1 MACKY
6 LRENGNVVGALAPNG
21 KESDL
26 FRKLKKATG
35 SITKAKTAYDYFRS
49 DKFKKWF
56 GKDWEAGVN
65 TVPLVNSETL
75 LNIYAGTGE
84 NANLSNLANR
94 PFKVGEDT
102 FNTVEGAFQA
112 TKIAHTSTFTQTG
125 KMSVK
130 NKVIFNELKTAT
142 GVKAKSLGRT
152 ITELDVNGWNKVS
165 ANRMK
170 TLIKQSFEQNP
181 DAIQKLLATG
191 NATLTHTQDKGK
203 WGKLFP
209 KVLMKVRSEL
219 AGNHPS
225 QQTSAMDSFYI
236 DGNGEPLMIAARG
249 EFVVMNSSMESEVVK
264 DAKNTIHTSG
274 MGAELESNLTR
285 IIVQM
290 FKDNKDLPGFDANT
304 FFNPEVKG
312 EDKGLLADALLEE
325 AFENVELEKAKE
337 LFKIYKLGGQK
348 ALLRAMKEEN
358 ISFNEVEGIGPAF
371 IKIYNEWE
379 DVVSPVTG
387 NLDRTGWRTRIAAK
401 LEELNYSLR
410 DDAGEIYDIDD
421 TPVRIHN
428 ISRLQE
434 DPKTKLSSK
443 AKEIL
448 SNINS
453 EAGIYGYAVDLEMAD
468 VYSAVAEATVGEMTY
483 TGMIHKMENIV
494 KYKPTLAPILNR
506 LKSATAQEQASLF
519 SNFAMAYKNF
529 LLIKAKKE
537 IKYDPQLG
545 GPSVTISTSLMSSN
559 QSDTGTKA
567 IQDWANVSKEYDTP
581 NERALYKVTA
591 NELGEEVLTVSKKKK
606 AAITKAFDKIDN
618 ATINKRI
625 AVGPVPAKAVEGL
638 AEFLWE
644 IGVSY
649 GPTLESTRENLT
661 RYFEIGDIR
670 KNKVVTG
677 MPLFTEFMNGPATK
691 KSTIR
696 QIRGLKNIILKD
708 GPATSIYS
716 DQRSILQ
723 RLSSISYLF
732 EDQPFGS
739 FISGTNKQYWPIN
752 QPTPLD
758 ELQQTIKSP
767 ERADAFLMQL
777 LKDPMNNP
785 GSSSI
790 HTSPLIQALHHGQGL
805 ARDSFKIE
813 VVDSYKGANE
823 SIATTDYSN
832 QSEKVS
838 LIVRLNAFANRGDKE
853 LMKIAIP
860 TQADRQRLD
869 FVTIPRYIKS
879 VYKNYGVT
887 IDRRT
892 ILESIIIQDLARMNQ
907 AKAEINKAIATKDFS
922 QLVEGYHYFKGQDPD
937 TGITGPK
944 IRLKDGS
951 VIIDKT
957 KRGTAFTMPQIQ
969 NLENTLL
976 EKGLDMS
983 DEVFKYIN
991 DDSTSKYKR
1000 SKLGKVFQK
1009 ELNKKVEALEANLEQ
1024 YKTDVQNAI
1033 DTYGINLFQDID
1045 SNMSLDKN
1053 FISDFVFND
1062 FVGRTELNKLYR
1074 GGMSYSKNPADFYKR
1089 AGLLNTPG
1097 TKLFIKGMTEQGGG
1111 EYGMMPTY
1119 NETVIKDF
1127 DFINKKL
1134 AHAIADNMFKMLVA
1148 QGVPAKKA
1156 EKISNSYRPKSI
1168 QNPGGVNK
1176 TDAQGFIS
1184 IDMYRGIMMGLGK
1197 WDMKLDE
1204 AAYKREKKGLGFNR
1218 PIYPVKPYHEEL
1230 MLDNGRM
1237 TMYMNKNSYVTITKE
1252 LAANMPM
1259 LEKVRRAMDDKGIH
1273 VVNVE
1278 SATKGA
1284 RKNVLDLQ
1292 AGKTFDD
1299 ATITTMDST
1308 KLRIPQQYNSP
1319 SKGTIT
1325 FSRQIRKNLITNLDR
1340 TPNSIYTLDK
1350 EPISGN
1356 DMYNL
1361 YQETLAVNI
1370 AEDTKELDKILKKPA
1385 LRKAVKGTKEYADA
1399 KLEHLKA
1406 VREEIKK
1413 QLVRKDL
1420 PSNYL
1425 DALNIVP
1432 EGQHDWGFE
1441 IPLAFPNYQAK
1452 FEQIFFGIYNDAIFN
1467 QKLKGIDLVQI
1478 AELGGSEEDSS
1489 NELKFYDGENLAEV
1503 KVRASTLGLPPGT
1516 KIEDVD
1522 PALLT
1527 ILAYRTPNQ
1536 LKSSSL
1542 IMKVVE
1548 FLPESH
1554 AKAIMVPGGITVQM
1568 GADFDIDKLSIVLR
1582 QTKMVKDE
1590 NGKNVL
1596 TKISPDY
1603 SNKDLSKMSREE
1615 RDNIFLDIAEAILTD
1630 PKHLEEVVT
1639 PLDSERLEYLAEEL
1653 RESSSDIDYN
1663 NPLSELEMESRNKDG
1678 QTNIGLW
1685 SNMSAGRNVAETS
1698 PVMTVHEDY
1707 APVIRYGE
1715 NEITFNSIGKTRE
1728 YDPITNTFS
1737 GDYTSTNISMYQ
1749 STAVDAAKN
1758 PIQIDL
1764 NDNKYTVPVAGLM
1777 LSNGVPVD
1785 DVVYFLAQPAIKALI
1800 NQAKIEQK
1808 GLGKLLTLVKSVTN
1822 DSINELP
1829 VEERA
1834 VLRKRVEQIN
1844 SNRSFIPMRSEQ
1856 LQSLDES
1863 DIIGQAKYLH
1873 NFGLLFKA
1881 GRQLQTVYK
1890 IITPDNISNVNEIA
1904 SLVSYLDTEN
1914 TYLQSNAF
1922 GIVDNATAYR
1932 DVIDTK
1938 ESVIQGAAELIVDN
1952 QSNDK
1957 NPLNALVVA
1966 YRGILDTMLEAGEE
1980 IGFINN
1986 RPSFYNFK
1994 NILKKSINQHS
2005 LSSDQHKFIDKMLF
2019 LDMMTR
2025 PESPFV
2031 KSKLISKKTFES
2043 LYTNPTSNIIT
2054 KLNNIKIKY
2063 PKLATN
2069 KFVELLKPDVF
2080 NQEKNNGVYL
2090 IKMETLLESSANSKN
2105 IISNALLTMVTNPG
2119 RYANDKNNIEEL
2131 NEIKQFAKIIVANQL
2146 YTKGFTLGAG
2156 TYMDLIPSQFL
2167 STNMLFEDQDS
2178 PVTYYLQAAEGSK
2191 TTNYFTDTDFMHTFV
2206 RNFGT
2211 LKPGGFPL
2219 LPSVPY
2225 KEGKFRDKKNK
2236 MAFKETV
2243 FFTQD
2248 DSTVFDANLQFTDYF
2263 ITNPQM
2269 GDPMIY
2275 VRTSIS
2281 SAGIA
2286 GYQMLQTTGLPGKLS
2301 EVGITQ
2307 STEDS
2312 MFTRSGKSIL
2322 PTKAEGRFVA
2332 NNKINSMPEFVLKP
2346 IKDVI
2351 EQFCKI

>member
-6 LRENGNVVGALAPNG
+6 VKNNGNVIGALAPNG
-21 KESDL
+21 KESEL
-26 FRKLKKATG
+26 FKKLAKSTG
-35 SITKAKTAYDYFRS
+35 SITKAKAVYDTFRS

-56 GKDWEAGVN
+56 GKDWE
-65 TVPLVNSETL
+65 S
-75 LNIYAGTGE
+75 NIE
-84 NANLSNLANR
+84 S
-94 PFKVGEDT
+94 
-102 FNTVEGAFQA
+102 
-112 TKIAHTSTFTQTG
+112 
-125 KMSVK
+125 
-130 NKVIFNELKTAT
+130 
-142 GVKAKSLGRT
+142 
-152 ITELDVNGWNKVS
+152 
-165 ANRMK
+165 
-170 TLIKQSFEQNP
+170 
-181 DAIQKLLATG
+181 
-191 NATLTHTQDKGK
+191 
-203 WGKLFP
+203 
-209 KVLMKVRSEL
+209 
-219 AGNHPS
+219 
-225 QQTSAMDSFYI
+225 TSAVDSFYV
-236 DGNGEPLMIAARG
+236 DKNGEPLMIAARG
-249 EFVVMNSSMESEVVK
+249 EFVVMNSDMETEVIK
-264 DAKNTIHTSG
+264 DAKNTINTSG
-274 MGAELESNLTR
+274 MSLLQETNLSR
-285 IIVQM
+285 IAVQI
-290 FKDNKDLPGFDANT
+290 FKNNKDNADFNVST
-304 FFNPEVKG
+304 FFNPSNPGK
-312 EDKGLLADALLEE
+312 DKGQLAEKILIE
-325 AFENVELEKAKE
+325 AFEGIDNSNSYLAKE
-337 LFKIYKLGGQK
+337 LFDVYKTSGFKNMLNSMPEGV
-348 ALLRAMKEEN
+348 
-358 ISFNEVEGIGPAF
+358 SFNPAKRVGQSF
-371 IKIYNEWE
+371 LMIYDQWE
-379 DVVSPVTG
+379 DVVSPYTG
-387 NLDRTGWRTRIAAK
+387 NIDRPGWRTRIKNK
-401 LEELNYSLR
+401 LEDNSYSLR
-410 DDAGEIYDIDD
+410 DDAGEVVEIDD

-434 DPKTKLSSK
+434 DPKSKLSSE
-443 AKEIL
+443 ARGIL
-448 SNINS
+448 SNIPS
-453 EAGIYGYAVDLEMAD
+453 EVGVYGYAVDMEMAD
-468 VYSAVAEATVGEMTY
+468 VYSSVAEATVGEMTY

-494 KYKPTLAPILNR
+494 KYKPSLSPILAK

-529 LLIKAKKE
+529 LLIKARKE
-537 IKYDPQLG
+537 IRFDPQMGKLDT
-545 GPSVTISTSLMSSN
+545 VITTSLMSSN

-567 IQDWANVSKEYDTP
+567 IQDWANVSKEYDTL

-591 NELGEEVLTVSKKKK
+591 NELGEEVLMVSKKKK

-670 KNKVVTG
+670 KNKIVTG

-767 ERADAFLMQL
+767 ERVDAFLMQL
-777 LKDPMNNP
+777 LEDPMNNP
-785 GSSSI
+785 GSSST

-805 ARDSFKIE
+805 ARESFKIE

-838 LIVRLNAFANRGDKE
+838 LIVRLNAFVNRGDKD
-853 LMKIAIP
+853 LMKIAIS

-869 FVTIPRYIKS
+869 FVTIPRFIAS

-887 IDRRT
+887 IDKRT

-907 AKAEINKAIATKDFS
+907 ATEEIDNAIETNDYS
-922 QLVEGYHYFKGQDPD
+922 QLVEGYHYFKGQDPS
-937 TGITGPK
+937 TGVEGP
-944 IRLKDGS
+944 RVDG
-951 VIIDKT
+951 VFDKS

-969 NLENTLL
+969 NLEDSLI
-976 EKGLDMS
+976 EKNLPMS
-983 DEVFKYIN
+983 AEVLKYIN
-991 DDSTSKYKR
+991 DDSESKYKR
-1000 SKLGKVFQK
+1000 SKTGKAFQ
-1009 ELNKKVEALEANLEQ
+1009 ELLNKKVEALEAKLEQ
-1024 YKTDVQNAI
+1024 YETDVKGAI
-1033 DTYGINLFQDID
+1033 DTYKINLFQDID
-1045 SNMSLDKN
+1045 SKMSLKKD
-1053 FISDFVFND
+1053 FIADFVFND
-1062 FVGRTELNKLYR
+1062 FVGRIELNKLYR

-1111 EYGMMPTY
+1111 VYGMMPTY

-1127 DFINKKL
+1127 DFNNKDL
-1134 AHAIADNMFKMLVA
+1134 ANSIANNMFESLVA
-1148 QGVPAKKA
+1148 QAVPGDKAKKIA
-1156 EKISNSYRPKSI
+1156 DSYRS
-1168 QNPGGVNK
+1168 VNK

-1204 AAYKREKKGLGFNR
+1204 AAYKREKSGLGFDR

-1237 TMYMNKNSYVTITKE
+1237 TMYMNKNSYVTVTKE
-1252 LAANMPM
+1252 LAANMPQ
-1259 LEKVRRAMDDKGIH
+1259 LEIVRKAMNDKGIN
-1273 VVNVE
+1273 VVNVD

-1292 AGKTFDD
+1292 AGDTFDD

-1308 KLRIPQQYNSP
+1308 KLRIPQLIPTS
-1319 SKGTIT
+1319 SKGEIT
-1325 FSRQIRKNLITNLDR
+1325 FSRQVRKNIITNLDK
-1340 TPNSIYTLDK
+1340 TPNSVYMLDGQL
-1350 EPISGN
+1350 ESGS
-1356 DMYNL
+1356 DIYNL
-1361 YQETLAVNI
+1361 YQETIAANI
-1370 AEDTKELDKILKKPA
+1370 AQDTKDLKDLLKIPQVK
-1385 LRKAVKGTKEYADA
+1385 KAVKGTKEYADA
-1399 KLEHLKA
+1399 KLEHLQA
-1406 VREEIKK
+1406 VREEIRKALIK
-1413 QLVRKDL
+1413 KDL
-1420 PSNYL
+1420 SQNYL

-1452 FEQIFFGIYNDAIFN
+1452 FEQIFFGIYDDAIFN
-1467 QKLKGIDLVQI
+1467 QKLKGVDLVQI
-1478 AELGGSEEDSS
+1478 AELGGSGTASM
-1489 NELKFYDGENLAEV
+1489 NELRFYDGKKLAEV

-1522 PALLT
+1522 ISLLT
-1527 ILAYRTPNQ
+1527 IIGYRTPNQ
-1536 LKSSSL
+1536 GKNSSL
-1542 IMKVVE
+1542 VMKVKE

-1554 AKAIMVPGGITVQM
+1554 AKAIMVPGAITVQQ
-1568 GADFDIDKLSIVLR
+1568 GGDFDVDKLSIVLK
-1582 QTKMVKDE
+1582 QTEIVDGVMQ
-1590 NGKNVL
+1590 NVL
-1596 TKISPDY
+1596 LDA
-1603 SNKDLSKMSREE
+1603 NEEDLSKMSREQ
-1615 RDNIFLDIAEAILTD
+1615 RDNIIFSIAASVLTD
-1630 PKHLEEVVT
+1630 PKHLEEVVS
-1639 PLDSERLEYLAEEL
+1639 PLTSKRLEILASDL
-1653 RESSSDIDYN
+1653 KTASSIIDYN
-1663 NPLSELEMESRNKDG
+1663 NPLAELDVEARNKEG
-1678 QTNIGLW
+1678 QALTGLW
-1685 SNMSAGRNVAETS
+1685 SNQLAGRNVAETAKAL
-1698 PVMTVHEDY
+1698 TIHEDY
-1707 APVIRYGE
+1707 APTISYGE
-1715 NEITFNSIGKTRE
+1715 NTVTFNSIGKTRE
-1728 YDPITNTFS
+1728 YNPITNTFS
-1737 GDYTSTNISMYQ
+1737 GDYTDFNISMYL
-1749 STAVDAAKN
+1749 SAAVDAAKD
-1758 PIQIDL
+1758 PIQIDI

-1777 LSNGVPVD
+1777 LSAGVPVE
-1785 DVVYFLAQPAIKALI
+1785 DVVYFLAQPAIKELI

-1808 GLGKLLTLVKSVTN
+1808 GLGKLLTLSKSVT
-1822 DSINELP
+1822 DAAINELP
-1829 VEERA
+1829 VEERVA
-1834 VLRKRVEQIN
+1834 FRKRVGEIN
-1844 SNRSFIPMRSEQ
+1844 SNRSFMPMRSAQ
-1856 LQSLDES
+1856 LETLDES

-1890 IITPDNISNVNEIA
+1890 IITPDNMSNVNEIS

-1914 TYLQSNAF
+1914 TYLQGNTDD
-1922 GIVDNATAYR
+1922 I
-1932 DVIDTK
+1932 
-1938 ESVIQGAAELIVDN
+1938 IQGAEELIVDM

-1957 NPLNALVVA
+1957 NPANAIALS
-1966 YRGILDTMLEAGEE
+1966 YRGILDTMLEAAEN

-1994 NILKKSINQHS
+1994 NTLKKSINQHS
-2005 LSSDQHKFIDKMLF
+2005 LNADQNKFIDKMLF

-2025 PESPFV
+2025 LDSPFV
-2031 KSKLISKKTFES
+2031 KSGLISKKTFES

-2080 NQEKNNGVYL
+2080 NQEKKNGVYL
-2090 IKMETLLESSANSKN
+2090 IKMETLLESSSNSKN

-2119 RYANDKNNIEEL
+2119 RYANDKNNADEL
-2131 NEIKQFAKIIVANQL
+2131 KEIKQFAKIIVANQL

-2156 TYMDLIPSQFL
+2156 TYMDLIPSKFL
-2167 STNMLFEDQDS
+2167 STNMLFEDQNS

-2191 TTNYFTDTDFMHTFV
+2191 TTNYFTNTDFMHTFV

-2243 FFTQD
+2243 FFTEND
-2248 DSTVFDANLQFTDYF
+2248 NTVFDNNLKFTDYF
-2263 ITNPQM
+2263 ITTPTM
-2269 GDPMIY
+2269 GDPRIY

-2286 GYQMLQTTGLPGKLS
+2286 GYQHLQAAGLPGKLS

-2307 STEDS
+2307 GFQDS
-2312 MFTRSGKSIL
+2312 MFDGPGKAIA
-2322 PTKAEGRFVA
+2322 PKKAEGRFVA
-2332 NNKINSMPEFVLKP
+2332 NNKINSMPEFVAKP
-2346 IKDVI
+2346 VKDVI
-2351 EQFCKI
+2351 EQFCRI

>member
-1 MACKY
+1 MPCKY
-6 LRENGNVVGALAPNG
+6 IKNNGNVVGALAPNG
-21 KESDL
+21 KESEL
-26 FRKLKKATG
+26 FKKLRKSTG
-35 SITKAKTAYDYFRS
+35 SITKAKKAYDYFRS

-56 GKDWEAGVN
+56 GKDWE
-65 TVPLVNSETL
+65 S
-75 LNIYAGTGE
+75 NID
-84 NANLSNLANR
+84 S
-94 PFKVGEDT
+94 K
-102 FNTVEGAFQA
+102 
-112 TKIAHTSTFTQTG
+112 
-125 KMSVK
+125 
-130 NKVIFNELKTAT
+130 
-142 GVKAKSLGRT
+142 
-152 ITELDVNGWNKVS
+152 
-165 ANRMK
+165 
-170 TLIKQSFEQNP
+170 
-181 DAIQKLLATG
+181 
-191 NATLTHTQDKGK
+191 
-203 WGKLFP
+203 
-209 KVLMKVRSEL
+209 
-219 AGNHPS
+219 
-225 QQTSAMDSFYI
+225 SAMDSFYI
-236 DGNGEPLMIAARG
+236 DDNGEPLMIAARG

-264 DAKNTIHTSG
+264 DATNPINTSG
-274 MGAELESNLTR
+274 MSLLQETNLLR
-285 IIVQM
+285 IALQK
-290 FKDNKDLPGFDANT
+290 FKDSKNSKNFDTNK
-304 FFNPEVKG
+304 FFNPSNPGK
-312 EDKGLLADALLEE
+312 DKGLLAEKLLSH
-325 AFENVELEKAKE
+325 AFIGIDDNNLSIGRE
-337 LFKIYKLGGQK
+337 LFDIYKTSGFTKMLEQMPEGVAFNPAKRVGQ
-348 ALLRAMKEEN
+348 
-358 ISFNEVEGIGPAF
+358 AF
-371 IKIYNEWE
+371 LTIYDQWE
-379 DVVSPVTG
+379 DVVSPYTG
-387 NLDRTGWRTRIAAK
+387 NLEREGWRSRIAIK
-401 LEELNYSLR
+401 LEELDYSLR

-434 DPKTKLSSK
+434 DPKTKLSSQ
-443 AKEIL
+443 AKSIL
-448 SNINS
+448 SNITENS
-453 EAGIYGYAVDLEMAD
+453 TIYGHKVDMDMSD

-494 KYKPTLAPILNR
+494 KYKPKLAPILNR

-519 SNFAMAYKNF
+519 SNFAMAYKKF

-545 GPSVTISTSLMSSN
+545 GPGVTISTSLMSSN
-559 QSDTGTKA
+559 QSDTGKKA
-567 IQDWANVSKEYDTP
+567 IQDWANVSKEYDTL

-591 NELGEEVLTVSKKKK
+591 NELGEEVLMVSKKKK

-618 ATINKRI
+618 ATTNKRI

-677 MPLFTEFMNGPATK
+677 MPLFIEFMNGPATK

-716 DQRSILQ
+716 DQKSILQ

-777 LKDPMNNP
+777 LEDPMNNP
-785 GSSSI
+785 GSSST

-805 ARDSFKIE
+805 AREAFEIE
-813 VVDSYKGANE
+813 VLDSYKGANE

-838 LIVRLNAFANRGDKE
+838 LIVRLNAFVNRGDKD
-853 LMKIAIP
+853 LMKIAIS
-860 TQADRQRLD
+860 TQAERQRLD
-869 FVTIPRYIKS
+869 FVTIPRFIAS

-887 IDRRT
+887 IDKRT

-907 AKAEINKAIATKDFS
+907 AKQEINNAIDSNDYS
-922 QLVEGYHYFKGQDPD
+922 QLVEGYHYFKGQDPS
-937 TGITGPK
+937 TGFFGPRVKQADNSFIT
-944 IRLKDGS
+944 
-951 VIIDKT
+951 DKT

-969 NLENTLL
+969 NLENTVL

-991 DDSTSKYKR
+991 DDSTSTHKR
-1000 SKLGKVFQK
+1000 SKLGKAFQK
-1009 ELNKKVEALEANLEQ
+1009 ELNKKVEALEAKLKQ
-1024 YKTDVQNAI
+1024 YETDVKGAI
-1033 DTYGINLFQDID
+1033 DTYKINLGQDVD
-1045 SNMSLDKN
+1045 SSMSLNKD

-1062 FVGRTELNKLYR
+1062 FVGRIELNKLYR

-1127 DFINKKL
+1127 DFNNKEA
-1134 AHAIADNMFKMLVA
+1134 AHLVADNIFNGLIA
-1148 QGVPAKKA
+1148 QGVPGNKAKKIA
-1156 EKISNSYRPKSI
+1156 DSYRS
-1168 QNPGGVNK
+1168 VNK

-1299 ATITTMDST
+1299 ATITAMDST
-1308 KLRIPQQYNSP
+1308 KLRIPQIIPTS
-1319 SKGTIT
+1319 STGTIT
-1325 FSRQIRKNLITNLDR
+1325 FSRQVRKNIITNLDK
-1340 TPNSIYTLDK
+1340 TPNSVYMLDGVP
-1350 EPISGN
+1350 ETGS
-1356 DMYNL
+1356 DLYNL
-1361 YQETLAVNI
+1361 YQETVAANI
-1370 AEDTKELDKILKKPA
+1370 KEDTKSLNNLLKIPQVK
-1385 LRKAVKGTKEYADA
+1385 KAVKGTKEYADA

-1467 QKLKGIDLVQI
+1467 QKLKGVDLVQI
-1478 AELGGSEEDSS
+1478 AELGGSGTAGM
-1489 NELKFYDGENLAEV
+1489 NELKFYDGKNLAEV
-1503 KVRASTLGLPPGT
+1503 KIRASALGLPAGT

-1522 PALLT
+1522 PSLLT
-1527 ILAYRTPNQ
+1527 VIGYRTPNQ
-1536 LKSSSL
+1536 GKNSSL
-1542 IMKVVE
+1542 VMKVVE

-1554 AKAIMVPGGITVQM
+1554 AKAIMVPGAITVQQ
-1568 GADFDIDKLSIVLR
+1568 GGDFDVDKLSIILK
-1582 QTKMVKDE
+1582 QTKMVD
-1590 NGKNVL
+1590 GVL
-1596 TKISPDY
+1596 TKITPDY
-1603 SNKDLSKMSREE
+1603 SKKDPSKMSREE
-1615 RDNIFLDIAEAILTD
+1615 RDNVIFSIAESILTD
-1630 PKHLEEVVT
+1630 PKHLEEVVS
-1639 PLDSERLEYLAEEL
+1639 PLDSRRLELLAEEL
-1653 RESSSDIDYN
+1653 RDTFATLDYN
-1663 NPLSELEMESRNKDG
+1663 NPLAELDVESRNKEG
-1678 QTNIGLW
+1678 QALTGLW
-1685 SNMSAGRNVAETS
+1685 SNMLAGRNVAETANAL
-1698 PVMTVHEDY
+1698 TIHEDY
-1707 APVIRYGE
+1707 APVINYGE
-1715 NEITFNSIGKTRE
+1715 NQITFNSIGKTRE
-1728 YDPITNTFS
+1728 YDPITNTFT
-1737 GDYTSTNISMYQ
+1737 GDYTDFNISMYL
-1749 STAVDAAKN
+1749 SAAVDAAKA
-1758 PIQIDL
+1758 PIQIDI
-1764 NDNKYTVPVAGLM
+1764 NDNKYTVPIAGLM
-1777 LSNGVPVD
+1777 LSTGVPVE
-1785 DVVYFLAQPAIKALI
+1785 DVVYFLAQPAIKKLI
-1800 NQAKIEQK
+1800 KKAKIEQK
-1808 GLGKLLTLVKSVTN
+1808 GLGKLLTLSDSITK

-1829 VEERA
+1829 VEERNA
-1834 VLRKRVEQIN
+1834 VRKRVEQIN
-1844 SNRSFIPMRSEQ
+1844 SNRSFIPMSSEQ
-1856 LQSLDES
+1856 LRNLDES

-1890 IITPDNISNVNEIA
+1890 IITPDNMSNVNEIS
-1904 SLVSYLDTEN
+1904 SLMSYLDTEN
-1914 TYLQSNAF
+1914 THLQKNTDD
-1922 GIVDNATAYR
+1922 I
-1932 DVIDTK
+1932 
-1938 ESVIQGAAELIVDN
+1938 IQGASELIVDV

-1957 NPLNALVVA
+1957 NPLNAIALS
-1966 YRGILDTMLEAGEE
+1966 YRGILDTMLEAGEN

-1986 RPSFYNFK
+1986 RPSFYSFK
-1994 NILKKSINQHS
+1994 NNLKKSINQHS
-2005 LSSDQHKFIDKMLF
+2005 LNADQHKFIDKMLF

-2080 NQEKNNGVYL
+2080 NQEKKNGVYL

-2178 PVTYYLQAAEGSK
+2178 PVTYYLYAAEKSK
-2191 TTNYFTDTDFMHTFV
+2191 TTNYFTSTDFMHTFV

-2236 MAFKETV
+2236 MAFKDTV

-2248 DSTVFDANLQFTDYF
+2248 DSNVFDANLKFTDYF
-2263 ITNPQM
+2263 ITNPPM

-2275 VRTSIS
+2275 VRTSIQS
-2281 SAGIA
+2281 NGTA

-2307 STEDS
+2307 GTEDS

-2322 PTKAEGRFVA
+2322 PTKAEGQFVA
-2332 NNKINSMPEFVLKP
+2332 TNKIKALPDFVTKP

-2351 EQFCKI
+2351 EQFCKLKL

>member
-6 LRENGNVVGALAPNG
+6 VRENGNVVGALAPNG

-26 FRKLKKATG
+26 FKKLKK
-35 SITKAKTAYDYFRS
+35 SIGNTTKAKAAYDYFRS

-56 GKDWEAGVN
+56 GKDWE
-65 TVPLVNSETL
+65 
-75 LNIYAGTGE
+75 
-84 NANLSNLANR
+84 
-94 PFKVGEDT
+94 
-102 FNTVEGAFQA
+102 
-112 TKIAHTSTFTQTG
+112 ST
-125 KMSVK
+125 
-130 NKVIFNELKTAT
+130 
-142 GVKAKSLGRT
+142 
-152 ITELDVNGWNKVS
+152 TES
-165 ANRMK
+165 A
-170 TLIKQSFEQNP
+170 
-181 DAIQKLLATG
+181 
-191 NATLTHTQDKGK
+191 
-203 WGKLFP
+203 
-209 KVLMKVRSEL
+209 
-219 AGNHPS
+219 
-225 QQTSAMDSFYI
+225 SAMDSFYV
-236 DGNGEPLMIAARG
+236 DENGEPLMIAARG
-249 EFVVMNSSMESEVVK
+249 EFVVMNSKMETQAVK
-264 DAKNTIHTSG
+264 DAKNTIYTSG
-274 MGAELESNLTR
+274 MNALVENNLTR
-285 IIVQM
+285 IAVQM
-290 FKDNKDLPGFDANT
+290 FKDNKDYPDFNVNE
-304 FFNPEVKG
+304 FFNPIVKG
-312 EDKGLLADALLEE
+312 EDKGLLAETFIEE
-325 AFENVELEKAKE
+325 AFDNVEPEKAKE
-337 LFKIYKLGGQK
+337 LFKIYKLKGK
-348 ALLRAMKEEN
+348 AALLNAMKQEG
-358 ISFNEVEGIGPAF
+358 ISFNRVKGIGEAF
-371 IKIYNEWE
+371 IKMYNEWE

-387 NLDRTGWRTRIAAK
+387 NLDRIGWRTRIKNK
-401 LEELNYSLR
+401 LEESSYSLR
-410 DDAGEIYDIDD
+410 DDAGEVYTIDD

-434 DPKTKLSSK
+434 DPKTKLSSQ
-443 AKEIL
+443 AKNIL
-448 SNINS
+448 SNIDS
-453 EAGIYGYAVDLEMAD
+453 EAGIYGYAVDMEMAD

-494 KYKPTLAPILNR
+494 KFKPTLAPILKR
-506 LKSATAQEQASLF
+506 LKSATSQEQASLF
-519 SNFAMAYKNF
+519 SNFAMSYKNF
-529 LLIKAKKE
+529 LLFKAKKVFAFDHQQG
-537 IKYDPQLG
+537 KVDSFVQ
-545 GPSVTISTSLMSSN
+545 TSMISSN
-559 QSDTGTKA
+559 QSDTGKKA
-567 IQDWANVSKEYDTP
+567 IQDWSNTSKEYDTP
-581 NERALYKVTA
+581 NERALYKVTT

-618 ATINKRI
+618 AAIENRS
-625 AVGPVPAKAVEGL
+625 AVGPVPAKAIEGL
-638 AEFLWE
+638 GEFLWE
-644 IGVSY
+644 LGISY
-649 GPTLESTRENLT
+649 GPTLESTKDNLK

-670 KNKVVTG
+670 KNTVVTG
-677 MPLFTEFMNGPATK
+677 MPLFVEFMTGASKTK
-691 KSTIR
+691 SAGR
-696 QIRGLKNIILKD
+696 NIRGLKNIVLKD
-708 GPATSIYS
+708 GPATSIYA
-716 DQRSILQ
+716 DQKSLIQ
-723 RLSSISYLF
+723 RIAGISYLF

-739 FISGTNKQYWPIN
+739 FISGTNKQYWPIS

-767 ERADAFLMQL
+767 ERADKFLIQL
-777 LKDPMNNP
+777 LEDPMNNP
-785 GSSSI
+785 GSSLQ

-805 ARDSFKIE
+805 ARESFKIE
-813 VVDSYKGANE
+813 IVDSFKSANE

-832 QSEKVS
+832 QSEKIS
-838 LIVRLNAFANRGDKE
+838 LIVRLNAFANRGDAN

-869 FVTIPRYIKS
+869 FVTIPRFSKS
-879 VYKNYGVT
+879 VLSKFGVNT
-887 IDRRT
+887 DRRT

-907 AKAEINKAIATKDFS
+907 AKAEINKAIDTNDYS
-922 QLVEGYHYFKGQDPD
+922 QLVEGYHYFKGQDPS
-937 TGITGPK
+937 TGYTGPRVK
-944 IRLKDGS
+944 QEDGS
-951 VIIDKT
+951 FVIDKT

-991 DDSTSKYKR
+991 DDSKSKYKR
-1000 SKLGKVFQK
+1000 SKLGKSFQK
-1009 ELNKKVEALEANLEQ
+1009 ELNKKVEALETKLEQ
-1024 YKTDVQNAI
+1024 YETDVQDAI
-1033 DTYGINLFQDID
+1033 DTYGINLGQDVD
-1045 SNMSLDKN
+1045 SRMSLKKD
-1053 FISDFVFND
+1053 FIADFVFND

-1127 DFINKKL
+1127 DFNNKEL
-1134 AHAIADNMFKMLVA
+1134 ANLIADNIFEGLVS
-1148 QGVPAKKA
+1148 QGVSVDKA
-1156 EKISNSYRPKSI
+1156 ERISNSYRS
-1168 QNPGGVNK
+1168 VNK

-1184 IDMYRGIMMGLGK
+1184 IEMYRGIMMGLGK

-1237 TMYMNKNSYVTITKE
+1237 TMYMNKNSYVTVTKE
-1252 LAANMPM
+1252 LAANMPQ
-1259 LEKVRRAMDDKGIH
+1259 LEEVRQAMENNLH
-1273 VVNVE
+1273 VVNVD

-1308 KLRIPQQYNSP
+1308 KLRIPQLIPTS

-1325 FSRQIRKNLITNLDR
+1325 FSRQVRKNIITNLDKN
-1340 TPNSIYTLDK
+1340 PNSTYILDG
-1350 EPISGN
+1350 ETELGS
-1356 DMYNL
+1356 DLYNL
-1361 YQETLAVNI
+1361 YQDTIAANI
-1370 AEDTKELDKILKKPA
+1370 AQDTKDLNNLLKIPQLK
-1385 LRKAVKGTKEYADA
+1385 KAVKGTKEYADA
-1399 KLEHLKA
+1399 KLEHLQA

-1413 QLVRKDL
+1413 ALIKKDL

-1432 EGQHDWGFE
+1432 EGQHNWGFE
-1441 IPLAFPNYQAK
+1441 IPLSFPNYQAK

-1467 QKLKGIDLVQI
+1467 QKLKGVDLVQI
-1478 AELGGSEEDSS
+1478 AELGGSGIDSQ
-1489 NELKFYDGENLAEV
+1489 NELKFYDGKILAEV

-1522 PALLT
+1522 ASLLT
-1527 ILAYRTPNQ
+1527 IIGYRTPNQ
-1536 LKSSSL
+1536 GKNSSL
-1542 IMKVVE
+1542 VMKVVE

-1554 AKAIMVPGGITVQM
+1554 AKAIMVPGAITVQQ
-1568 GADFDIDKLSIVLR
+1568 GGDFDVDKLSIILKHTETVDGVI
-1582 QTKMVKDE
+1582 Q
-1590 NGKNVL
+1590 NVL
-1596 TKISPDY
+1596 PDY
-1603 SNKDLSKMSREE
+1603 KKMDVSKMSREQ
-1615 RDNIFLDIAEAILTD
+1615 RDNLVFIIAASVLTD
-1630 PKHLEEVVT
+1630 PKHLEEVVS
-1639 PLDSERLEYLAEEL
+1639 PLDSRRLELLAEEL
-1653 RESSSDIDYN
+1653 RDNASIINYN
-1663 NPLSELEMESRNKDG
+1663 NPLAELDVESRNKEG
-1678 QTNIGLW
+1678 QALTGLW
-1685 SNMSAGRNVAETS
+1685 SNMLAGRNVAETAK
-1698 PVMTVHEDY
+1698 TLTIHEDY
-1707 APVIRYGE
+1707 APVISYGE
-1715 NEITFNSIGKTRE
+1715 NTTTFNSIGKARE
-1728 YDPITNTFS
+1728 YDPISNTFT
-1737 GDYTSTNISMYQ
+1737 GDYTDFNISMYL
-1749 STAVDAAKN
+1749 SAAVDAAKD
-1758 PIQIDL
+1758 PIQIDI

-1777 LSNGVPVD
+1777 LSTGVPVE
-1785 DVVYFLAQPAIKALI
+1785 DVVYFLAQPAIKGLI

-1808 GLGKLLTLVKSVTN
+1808 GLGKLLTLIKNVT
-1822 DSINELP
+1822 DSSINELP

-1834 VLRKRVEQIN
+1834 PLRKRIETIN
-1844 SNRSFIPMRSEQ
+1844 SNRAFMPMSSEI
-1856 LQSLDES
+1856 LRTSAALPNIGLDSSE
-1863 DIIGQAKYLH
+1863 IINQAKYLH

-1890 IITPDNISNVNEIA
+1890 IITPDNMSNVNEIA

-1914 TYLQSNAF
+1914 TYLQSNT
-1922 GIVDNATAYR
+1922 D
-1932 DVIDTK
+1932 D
-1938 ESVIQGAAELIVDN
+1938 VIQGAAELIVDT
-1952 QSNDK
+1952 QSNNK
-1957 NPLNALVVA
+1957 NPLNAIALS
-1966 YRGILDTMLEAGEE
+1966 YRGILDTMLEAGEN

-1994 NILKKSINQHS
+1994 NRLKKGINQHS
-2005 LSSDQHKFIDKMLF
+2005 LNKDQHKFIDKMLF

-2043 LYTNPTSNIIT
+2043 LYTNPTNNIIT

-2080 NQEKNNGVYL
+2080 NQEKKNGVHL

-2105 IISNALLTMVTNPG
+2105 VISNALLTMITNPG

-2146 YTKGFTLGAG
+2146 YTKGFTLGSG

-2167 STNMLFEDQDS
+2167 STNMLFENQDS
-2178 PVTYYLQAAEGSK
+2178 PVTYYLQAAEESK
-2191 TTNYFTDTDFMHTFV
+2191 TTNYFTNTDFMHTFV

-2243 FFTQD
+2243 FFTEN
-2248 DSTVFDANLQFTDYF
+2248 DSTVFDTNLKFTDYF
-2263 ITNPQM
+2263 ITNPPM
-2269 GDPMIY
+2269 SDPMIY

-2286 GYQMLQTTGLPGKLS
+2286 GYQQLQLAGLPGKLS
-2301 EVGITQ
+2301 EVGVTQ
-2307 STEDS
+2307 GFQDS
-2312 MFTRSGKSIL
+2312 MFNRPGKAIS
-2322 PTKAEGRFVA
+2322 PKTAEGRFVA

-2346 IKDVI
+2346 VRDVI

>member
-6 LRENGNVVGALAPNG
+6 VKNNGNVVGALAPNG
-21 KESDL
+21 KESEL
-26 FRKLKKATG
+26 FKKLRKSTG
-35 SITKAKTAYDYFRS
+35 SITKAKAAYDTFRS

-75 LNIYAGTGE
+75 INIYAGTNE
-84 NANLSNLANR
+84 NAELSNFAER
-94 PFKVGEDT
+94 PFTYKGRT
-102 FNTVEGAFQA
+102 YKNVEQAFQHQKLMTSA
-112 TKIAHTSTFTQTG
+112 PNSGASNFLNDEVGSKILAAKTGVEAKKLGRQIKRLNVPGWDRVSTKI
-125 KMSVK
+125 
-130 NKVIFNELKTAT
+130 
-142 GVKAKSLGRT
+142 
-152 ITELDVNGWNKVS
+152 
-165 ANRMK
+165 MK
-170 TLIKQSFEQNP
+170 DLIRESFEQNP
-181 DAIQKLLATG
+181 QVLQKLLATG
-191 NATLTHTQDKGK
+191 NATLTHTQDRSK
-203 WGKLFP
+203 WGKEFP
-209 KVLMKVRSEL
+209 KILMEVRSEL
-219 AGNHPS
+219 LNTQPK
-225 QQTSAMDSFYI
+225 QQSSAMDSFYI
-236 DGNGEPLMIAARG
+236 DDNGEPLMIAARG
-249 EFVVMNSSMESEVVK
+249 EFVVMNSDMETQVVK
-264 DAKNTIHTSG
+264 DAKNTINTSG
-274 MGAELESNLTR
+274 MSLLQETNLTR
-285 IIVQM
+285 IAVQK
-290 FKDNKDLPGFDANT
+290 FKDSKNSKNFDTNK
-304 FFNPEVKG
+304 FFNPIIPGK
-312 EDKGLLADALLEE
+312 DKGLLAEKLLSH
-325 AFENVELEKAKE
+325 AFTGIDDNNLSVGRE
-337 LFKIYKLGGQK
+337 LFDIYKTSGFKKMLEQMPEGV
-348 ALLRAMKEEN
+348 
-358 ISFNEVEGIGPAF
+358 SFNPAKRVGQAF
-371 IKIYNEWE
+371 LTIYDQWE
-379 DVVSPVTG
+379 DVVSPYTG
-387 NLDRTGWRTRIAAK
+387 NLDREGWRSRIATK
-401 LEELNYSLR
+401 LEELDYSLR
-410 DDAGEIYDIDD
+410 DDAGEVYTIDD

-434 DPKTKLSSK
+434 DPKTKLSSQ

-448 SNINS
+448 SNIDS
-453 EAGIYGYAVDLEMAD
+453 EAGIYGYAVDMEMAD

-494 KYKPTLAPILNR
+494 KFKPTLAPILNR

-529 LLIKAKKE
+529 LLIKARKE
-537 IKYDPQLG
+537 IRFDPQMGKLG
-545 GPSVTISTSLMSSN
+545 AVITTSLMSSN

-567 IQDWANVSKEYDTP
+567 IQDWANVSKEYDTL

-591 NELGEEVLTVSKKKK
+591 NELGEEVLMVSKKKK

-777 LKDPMNNP
+777 LEDPMNNP
-785 GSSSI
+785 GSSST

-805 ARDSFKIE
+805 ARESFKIE

-838 LIVRLNAFANRGDKE
+838 LIVRLNAFVNRGDKD

-869 FVTIPRYIKS
+869 FVTIPRFIAS

-887 IDRRT
+887 IDKRT

-907 AKAEINKAIATKDFS
+907 AKQEINNAIDSNDYS
-922 QLVEGYHYFKGQDPD
+922 QLVEGYHYFKGQDPS
-937 TGITGPK
+937 TGYTGPRVK
-944 IRLKDGS
+944 QDDNS
-951 VIIDKT
+951 FIIDKT

-969 NLENTLL
+969 NLENTVL

-991 DDSTSKYKR
+991 DNSTSTYKR
-1000 SKLGKVFQK
+1000 SKLGKAFQK
-1009 ELNKKVEALEANLEQ
+1009 ELNKKVEALEAKLKQ
-1024 YKTDVQNAI
+1024 YETDVKGAI
-1033 DTYGINLFQDID
+1033 DTYKINLGQDVD
-1045 SNMSLDKN
+1045 SSMSLKKD

-1111 EYGMMPTY
+1111 VYGMMPTY

-1127 DFINKKL
+1127 DFNNKDL
-1134 AHAIADNMFKMLVA
+1134 ANSIANNMFEGLVA
-1148 QGVPAKKA
+1148 QGVPVKKA
-1156 EKISNSYRPKSI
+1156 EKISNSYRS
-1168 QNPGGVNK
+1168 VNK

-1197 WDMKLDE
+1197 WDNKLDGQ
-1204 AAYKREKKGLGFNR
+1204 AYRNEKKGIGFVTDEGVDR

-1259 LEKVRRAMDDKGIH
+1259 LEKVRQAMDDKGIH

-1319 SKGTIT
+1319 STGTIT

-1406 VREEIKK
+1406 VREEIRKALIK
-1413 QLVRKDL
+1413 KDL

-1777 LSNGVPVD
+1777 LSNGVPVE
-1785 DVVYFLAQPAIKALI
+1785 DVVYFLAQPSIKELI

-1808 GLGKLLTLVKSVTN
+1808 GLGKLLTLSKSVT
-1822 DSINELP
+1822 DAAINELP
-1829 VEERA
+1829 VEERNA
-1834 VLRKRVEQIN
+1834 VRKRVEQIN
-1844 SNRSFIPMRSEQ
+1844 SNRSFIPMSSEQ
-1856 LQSLDES
+1856 LRNLDES

-1904 SLVSYLDTEN
+1904 SLVSYLDTES
-1914 TYLQSNAF
+1914 TYLQ
-1922 GIVDNATAYR
+1922 G
-1932 DVIDTK
+1932 DTDA
-1938 ESVIQGAAELIVDN
+1938 VIQGAAELIVDN

-1966 YRGILDTMLEAGEE
+1966 YRGILDTMLQAGEE

-1986 RPSFYNFK
+1986 RPSFYSFK
-1994 NILKKSINQHS
+1994 NKLKKSINQHS
-2005 LSSDQHKFIDKMLF
+2005 LNKDQHKFIDKMLF

-2080 NQEKNNGVYL
+2080 NQEKKNGVYL

-2167 STNMLFEDQDS
+2167 STNMFFENQDS

-2191 TTNYFTDTDFMHTFV
+2191 TTNYFTSTDFMHTFV

-2243 FFTQD
+2243 FFTQN
-2248 DSTVFDANLQFTDYF
+2248 DSTVFDTNLKFTDYF
-2263 ITNPQM
+2263 ITNPPM